1 MLLDP
6 FARRIAYLRLSVTD
20 LCNYRCV
27 YCLPDGYQGCG
38 TADDLTLDEI
48 TTLVRAFAACG
59 TEKIR
64 LSGGE
69 PTLRR
74 DITDIIRLCASTPG
88 IQKVAI
94 TTNGHR
100 LQQIYPDLL
109 AAGVNQINLSVDSF
123 RADTFRALTGKNSLP
138 GILAAVEALL
148 AQGYNHLKLNAL
160 LMRDSA
166 PELLADTLAY
176 LKTRPVTM
184 RFIEL
189 MQTGDNAALYH
200 KAHIS
205 AAAISARLIADG
217 WQERE
222 RSPLAGPA
230 REYRHPDYAG
240 SIGII
245 APYEKTFCTRCN
257 RLRVTATGK
266 MHLCLFADLN
276 YDLRPWLRT
285 GDVAGL
291 QTELHRLIA
300 HKPERHYLHEQN
312 PGMMQHLAQIGG

>member
-48 TTLVRAFAACG
+48 ATLVRAFAACG

-74 DITDIIRLCASTPG
+74 DITDIIRLCAGTPG
-88 IQKVAI
+88 IKKVAI

-100 LQQIYPDLL
+100 LQQIYPGLL
-109 AAGVNQINLSVDSF
+109 AAGTSQINLSVDSF
-123 RADTFRALTGKNSLP
+123 RAGTFHALTGKNSLP

-148 AQGYNHLKLNAL
+148 ARGYHHLKLNAL

-205 AAAISARLIADG
+205 AAAISAQLTANG

-266 MHLCLFADLN
+266 MHLCLFASHN
-276 YDLRPWLRT
+276 HDLRPWLRA

-291 QTELHRLIA
+291 QAELHRLIA
-300 HKPERHYLHEQN
+300 HKPERHHLHEQN
-312 PGMMQHLAQIGG
+312 PGMMRHLAQIGG